1 MDIENAALKGIAKSH
16 EEYTTWSAGCWLDE
30 APEYLIT
37 TNIAREIWRSFKQGH
52 HYFLT
57 LEEKV
62 RNVCECAE
70 GEIGN
75 VDIALWDP
83 VPAGTQRSCR
93 AIIEVKKQISGFEH
107 IRDDIQRICDLL
119 QPIFNT
125 ASEYTLIINRL
136 RRQNRASGTT
146 NALKPVIWGGSDDH
160 LADPSGSGIDAQGV
174 VDGLLIGFGP
184 RRLAHV
190 QGPPVPSAA
199 PGRDPI
205 GNLAPRRFID
215 NGDMQHTIR
224 QPGGGCIVLRFAT
237 QFACVGRK
245 SRQQ

>member
-1 MDIENAALKGIAKSH
+1 MDIVNAALRGIAKSH
-16 EEYTTWSAGCWLDE
+16 EEYTAWSGGCWLYE

-37 TNIAREIWRSFKQGH
+37 TNIVREIWRSFKQGH

-62 RNVCECAE
+62 RNVCECAD

-119 QPIFNT
+119 QRNRSIRFGAMAYCT
-125 ASEYTLIINRL
+125 AHAENINDQKMNQVLLNRVRKTECDAAKFVGSRNMGLICHRSDITRDCL
-136 RRQNRASGTT
+136 ENRAWIGGVIKV
-146 NALKPVIWGGSDDH
+146 NAE
-160 LADPSGSGIDAQGV
+160 
-174 VDGLLIGFGP
+174 
-184 RRLAHV
+184 
-190 QGPPVPSAA
+190 
-199 PGRDPI
+199 
-205 GNLAPRRFID
+205 
-215 NGDMQHTIR
+215 
-224 QPGGGCIVLRFAT
+224 AT
-237 QFACVGRK
+237 
-245 SRQQ
+245 

>member
-1 MDIENAALKGIAKSH
+1 MDIENAALRGIAKSH
-16 EEYTTWSAGCWLDE
+16 EEYTAWSGGCWLYE

-37 TNIAREIWRSFKQGH
+37 TNIVREIWRSFKQGH
-52 HYFLT
+52 RSPNYFLT

-83 VPAGTQRSCR
+83 APPKTQRSCR
-93 AIIEVKKQISGFEH
+93 AIVEVKKQISCFEH

-146 NALKPVIWGGSDDH
+146 NALKPVIWGGDQTII
-160 LADPSGSGIDAQGV
+160 LRTPPGAGSM
-174 VDGLLIGFGP
+174 P
-184 RRLAHV
+184 RA
-190 QGPPVPSAA
+190 S
-199 PGRDPI
+199 
-205 GNLAPRRFID
+205 
-215 NGDMQHTIR
+215 
-224 QPGGGCIVLRFAT
+224 
-237 QFACVGRK
+237 
-245 SRQQ
+245 